1 MEWKEKEKL
10 KRDEDEMR
18 IGRIG
23 GRCDIASKQSRHVM
37 QVKLG
42 RIYYILHLQDGVVGT
57 HY

>member
-23 GRCDIASKQSRHVM
+23 GRCCVRKR
-37 QVKLG
+37 
-42 RIYYILHLQDGVVGT
+42 R
-57 HY
+57 